1 MMMARCL
8 RIAILLSAQ
17 LSDAKPGSSFQ
28 HRQYP
33 LAFAPSPPL
42 RRATSTSSQCT
53 FNASLLSRTHSFPGC
68 ERGGRI
74 IANRLSL
81 QENSSDVLTEETEA
95 EDLKLPETIFTRFER
110 PKDINTQSFGP
121 LLPIAKAVDDATGG
135 WGLSYADLHPAT
147 PRTSVGQAFLAT
159 NFCYAAGGLALGV
172 QGEWFLGALTEI
184 AGIVSF
190 WYHYSQLEF
199 GKNRAEVRLALLID
213 YFTAGSA
220 LITGGVYM
228 IQAGIDSVPLDAI
241 LAAGG
246 AVVCLTLCW
255 VWEFGYPY
263 IFWHSLWH
271 ILSAYTGYLI
281 GREHITTIS

>member
-1 MMMARCL
+1 MMMDRCL
-8 RIAILLSAQ
+8 RIAILFSAQ
-17 LSDAKPGSSFQ
+17 LSDATRGSSFQ

-147 PRTSVGQAFLAT
+147 PRT
-159 NFCYAAGGLALGV
+159 
-172 QGEWFLGALTEI
+172 
-184 AGIVSF
+184 
-190 WYHYSQLEF
+190 
-199 GKNRAEVRLALLID
+199 R
-213 YFTAGSA
+213 
-220 LITGGVYM
+220 
-228 IQAGIDSVPLDAI
+228 
-241 LAAGG
+241 
-246 AVVCLTLCW
+246 
-255 VWEFGYPY
+255 
-263 IFWHSLWH
+263 
-271 ILSAYTGYLI
+271 
-281 GREHITTIS
+281 